1 LRPVMPRRLLRKLAP
16 HPDTL
21 RDRWYFRMFG
31 RHLTDSRL
39 WSMNRRAITAGF
51 GAGIAIC
58 FLPLPIHIP
67 LAILIAIV
75 WRLNVPVIL
84 GTVLLVNPLTVVP
97 IYYAAYRIGVAVLG
111 SHPGRFRFQLDWEW
125 LQYGL
130 GPVWKPF
137 LLGCAVCALVLG
149 VGSYFA
155 LEFLWRWSTMRRLR
169 ARRGSSSP

>member
-1 LRPVMPRRLLRKLAP
+1 MPRRLLRKLAP
-16 HPDTL
+16 HPDSL
-21 RDRWYFRMFG
+21 RQRWYFRIFG

-39 WSMNRRAITAGF
+39 WSMNRRAVTAAF
-51 GAGIAIC
+51 GAGLAIC
-58 FLPLPIHIP
+58 FLPLPVHIP
-67 LAILIAIV
+67 LAMLVAIA

-97 IYYAAYRIGVAVLG
+97 VYYAAYRVGVAMLG
-111 SHPGRFRFQLDWEW
+111 GDPDQFRFRFQLDWDW

-137 LLGCAVCALVLG
+137 LLGCATCALVLG
-149 VGSYFA
+149 VGGFLA

-169 ARRGSSSP
+169 ARRGNSSV